1 LTCVNV
7 PRADGASIDAVQHKL
22 QSSLQRATGHTRDR
36 KLLDGVISN
45 LPAFRQLPQK
55 DLDTLATHSQLRES
69 RRGAVIV
76 ARGERM
82 PGVIAL
88 AYGSAKLALRR
99 ANGEEKVVRLLGPG
113 EHFGLEAALLDRPCP
128 VHLVALS
135 NSLVAT
141 IPPVP
146 LLRMMEHDASFARCV
161 ARELA
166 ERMLELISEL
176 EASLQQGGLQR
187 LACYLNSL
195 ARPNGQPGPWIAR
208 LPVTKTT
215 VAARLGVKK
224 ETLSRMLR
232 ELAVRGLIAVS
243 GPEVA
248 ILDRVG
254 LARLVDATS

>member
-1 LTCVNV
+1 MLE
-7 PRADGASIDAVQHKL
+7 D
-22 QSSLQRATGHTRDR
+22 
-36 KLLDGVISN
+36 VIGR
-45 LPAFRQLPQK
+45 LPAFRQLPRK
-55 DLDTLATHSQLRES
+55 DLDTLATYSQLRES

-82 PGVIAL
+82 PGVVAL

-113 EHFGLEAALLDRPCP
+113 EYFGLDAALLDRPCP
-128 VHLVALS
+128 VQLVALS

-146 LLRMMEHDASFARCV
+146 LLRMMEQDVGFARCV

-166 ERMLELISEL
+166 ERMLELLSEL

-187 LACYLNSL
+187 LACYLHSL
-195 ARPNGQPGPWIAR
+195 ARPDGQPGAWIAR

-232 ELAVRGLIAVS
+232 ELASRGMIAVA
-243 GPEVA
+243 GPQVS
-248 ILDRVG
+248 IIDRAG
-254 LARLVDATS
+254 LAQLASVSG